1 MKHIARIASA
11 VATAFLLMPAPALAD
26 PPPWAPAH
34 GRRAKERTYYQP
46 RVMTRNDRVWRGGD
60 GRYHCRRSDGTTGL
74 IIGAGVGAL
83 LGRSLDKKGDRATGT
98 ILGAAGGALLG
109 KAIDQGEI
117 RCQ

>member
-1 MKHIARIASA
+1 MKHGAKIAMAA
-11 VATAFLLMPAPALAD
+11 AGAFLLLPVPAMAD

-34 GRRAKERTYYQP
+34 GRRAKERVYYEP
-46 RVMTRNDRVWRGGD
+46 RVMTRNDWVWRGDD

-83 LGRSLDKKGDRATGT
+83 LGRSLDRHGDRATGT

-109 KAIDQGEI
+109 KAIDQGEL
-117 RCQ
+117 RCR